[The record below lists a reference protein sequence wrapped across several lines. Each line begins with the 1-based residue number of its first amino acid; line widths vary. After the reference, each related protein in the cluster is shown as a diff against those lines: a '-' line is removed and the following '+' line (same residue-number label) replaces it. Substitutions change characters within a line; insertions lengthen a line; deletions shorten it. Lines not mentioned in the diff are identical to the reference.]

1 MLNAED
7 GCGVTTVEGDIVRT
21 PSTGDEVDER
31 PKRGRDRPAANS
43 TPPMQSATVTTTAS
57 SPASSNVRSHRPVA
71 SRTCSPMHSVNR
83 SAAISLPEVTRTAG

>member
-31 PKRGRDRPAANS
+31 PKRGRDRPAGHDCHGG
-43 TPPMQSATVTTTAS
+43 VLRAS
-57 SPASSNVRSHRPVA
+57 GRRSSRFREIFEFGTPASDFASLTVA
-71 SRTCSPMHSVNR
+71 TPDPRRARV
-83 SAAISLPEVTRTAG
+83 LTRWR